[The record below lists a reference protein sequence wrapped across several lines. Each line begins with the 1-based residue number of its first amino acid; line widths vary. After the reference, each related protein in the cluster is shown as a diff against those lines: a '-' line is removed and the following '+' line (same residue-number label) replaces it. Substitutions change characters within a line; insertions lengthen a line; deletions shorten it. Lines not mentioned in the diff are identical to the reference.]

1 LRILRFIRFSLEYN
15 SNIENLNVIKII
27 NKNVRFL
34 KLISSERL
42 FIELKKILE
51 LKNLESIKNKN
62 YFKKILNKVYQLR
75 FFERLKK
82 VRTFKTKLN
91 YLELLAILLVGY
103 DTKHIYFS
111 KEFRLSNKEKDY
123 LNFIASQFK
132 SLRNTSYHL
141 RVIKK
146 QLYFYKKELALDFL
160 NFIFYST
167 KKISFNNLKKYQ
179 LFIKRFKIPAFPIS
193 GNFLIRRGF
202 KQGKSLGK
210 KLESLKNS
218 WIENDFKFNL

>member
-1 LRILRFIRFSLEYN
+1 
-15 SNIENLNVIKII
+15 
-27 NKNVRFL
+27 
-34 KLISSERL
+34 
-42 FIELKKILE
+42 
-51 LKNLESIKNKN
+51 
-62 YFKKILNKVYQLR
+62 VYQLR

-91 YLELLAILLVGY
+91 YLQLLAILLVGY
-103 DTKHIYFS
+103 DTKYIYFS

-132 SLRNTSYHL
+132 SLRNISYDL